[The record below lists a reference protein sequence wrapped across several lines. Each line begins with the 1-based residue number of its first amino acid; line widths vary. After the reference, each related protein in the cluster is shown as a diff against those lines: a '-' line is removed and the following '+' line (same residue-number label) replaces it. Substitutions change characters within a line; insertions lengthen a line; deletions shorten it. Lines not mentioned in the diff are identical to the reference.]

1 MTLQS
6 DNETGLFGDT
16 FLSLSSALQDG
27 ITLGI
32 LALHSWRSGEE
43 HRTTE
48 HRRLALFFRLTQL
61 PLSSTPRI
69 ATIDPSMTTLQFGN
83 WRATQILLAVV
94 ERYIVR

>member
-6 DNETGLFGDT
+6 EQRNGVVWGYVFEFKFCAARWDYFGDT
-16 FLSLSSALQDG
+16 GFAFL
-27 ITLGI
+27 
-32 LALHSWRSGEE
+32 EE
-43 HRTTE
+43 RGRTPE
-48 HRRLALFFRLTQL
+48 ALFFRLTQL